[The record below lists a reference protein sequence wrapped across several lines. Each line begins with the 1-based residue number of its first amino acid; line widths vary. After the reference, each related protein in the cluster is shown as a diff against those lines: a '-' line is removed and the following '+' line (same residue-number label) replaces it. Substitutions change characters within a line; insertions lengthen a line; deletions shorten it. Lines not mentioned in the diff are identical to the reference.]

1 MRMFAAYGRLPSK
14 FGQNAAIM
22 LSHWIRSLSTRLWVT
37 NVGAFAISLALLSG
51 IVVYVFDHY
60 PGVLGRHQQMEN
72 AHHIVAGLNF
82 DAAGWPVSVRMREP
96 QALIFRLLP
105 NDVKYRVLDETGRQ
119 LLSSGSSV
127 AKDDEPWLTQ
137 GLAGTVGKVMPATI
151 DGKSYTVA
159 TQIVS
164 RGTGVFYVQVAESK
178 AFVEALVTAKVEPIP
193 ATAAY
198 ALLIATIIFGLTLPV
213 TIRHVLRPLREAS
226 DAAAGID
233 PYNLKTR
240 LSPSGFP
247 SEIKPLI
254 DAFNGALTRL
264 EKGFAVQQ
272 QFLAA
277 AAHELQ
283 TPLTLLRGQ
292 IELQPDIAQK
302 ENLLR
307 EIDLMARQV
316 RQLLHLAEVS
326 EAQNFSF
333 DEVHSVDVAQEVV
346 AYLDRKAAAKQ
357 VKLRIEA
364 EGTWP
369 SIRADESALFIL
381 LKNIVENAINVSPT
395 SGVVLLVIDEAS
407 IYIEDQGPGI
417 RQDHLPF
424 LFDRFWRAPDSKYD
438 GAGLGLAI
446 CREVALAHRW
456 QLTVDVLQTGTRF
469 SVWL

>member
-1 MRMFAAYGRLPSK
+1 
-14 FGQNAAIM
+14 M

-37 NVGAFAISLALLSG
+37 NVGAFAISLALLSA
-51 IVVYVFDHY
+51 IAVYVFDHCQAA
-60 PGVLGRHQQMEN
+60 LGRHQQMESV
-72 AHHIVAGLNF
+72 HHIVAGLNF
-82 DAAGWPVSVRMREP
+82 DAAGRPVSVSMRET
-96 QALIFRLLP
+96 QALIFRLVP
-105 NDVKYRVLDETGRQ
+105 NDVKYRVLDETGRP
-119 LLSSGSSV
+119 LLSSGPGI
-127 AKDDEPWLTQ
+127 AKDNAPWLTQ
-137 GLAGTVGKVMPATI
+137 GLGDAAGKIVPAVIGGKP
-151 DGKSYTVA
+151 YTVA
-159 TQIVS
+159 TRVVA
-164 RGTGVFYVQVAESK
+164 RGARVFYVQVAESK
-178 AFVEALVTAKVEPIP
+178 QFVETLVAAKVEPIP
-193 ATAAY
+193 ETAGY
-198 ALLIATIIFGLTLPV
+198 ALLVATIIFGLTLPV

-240 LSPSGFP
+240 LSSSGIP

-254 DAFNGALTRL
+254 NAFNGALARI
-264 EKGFAVQQ
+264 ENGFAVQQ

-292 IELQPDIAQK
+292 IELQPDIAHK
-302 ENLLR
+302 ADLLR
-307 EIDLMARQV
+307 EIDLMARHV

-333 DEVHSVDVAQEVV
+333 DEVNSVDVAQEVV
-346 AYLDRKAAAKQ
+346 AYLDRKAAARQ
-357 VKLRIEA
+357 VKLHIEA
-364 EGTWP
+364 EETQP
-369 SIRADESALFIL
+369 PIRADESALFVL
-381 LKNIVENAINVSPT
+381 LKNIVENAINVSPV
-395 SGVVLLVIDEAS
+395 SGVVLLVIGKAS
-407 IYIEDQGPGI
+407 IHIEDEGPGI

-446 CREVALAHRW
+446 CREVAQAHQW